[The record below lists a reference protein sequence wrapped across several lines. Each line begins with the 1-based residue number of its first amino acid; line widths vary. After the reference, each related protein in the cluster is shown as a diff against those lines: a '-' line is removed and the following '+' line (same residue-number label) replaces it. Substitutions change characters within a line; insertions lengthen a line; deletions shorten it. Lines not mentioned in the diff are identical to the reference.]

1 MKSLQVVEERLNQA
15 QKVEQDEESLH
26 QVDSDLSLDLEE
38 ILKKDIE

>member
-26 QVDSDLSLDLEE
+26 RVDSDLSLDLEE
-38 ILKKDIE
+38 ILKKDI